1 MSFKKK
7 LVTLLFVLLWVAA
20 CEQNRNAGIERLVS
34 EPSATPE
41 TTASEEQPS
50 GPEVALILKTVG
62 NPFFAQVE
70 QGAREAESKLGLQV
84 QVKAVATETAV
95 EQQIALVE
103 EAIQAEV
110 DAIVIAPMSATE
122 LVPPLAK
129 AQQAGILV
137 INIDDRLDPIRSQ
150 EEGLLDVPYVGVDN
164 EQGAYLAA
172 KFLADRIGQ
181 PTQVAILEGA
191 PEASNAQART
201 AGALRAF
208 QENRYTHVVA
218 TETAHWKIDEAYQ
231 VIGSLYEA
239 YPEIGAVFSANDMMA
254 LGVLKYLEETGRS
267 DVLVAGYDAL
277 DEAREAVRQG
287 KLLVTVDQ
295 QAARQGY
302 LGVEYAWRGLQGE
315 ELPKETLI
323 DIRLVTQENVDQ

>member
-34 EPSATPE
+34 EPPATPE
-41 TTASEEQPS
+41 TTAPEAQPS

-70 QGAREAESKLGLQV
+70 QGAREAESQLGLQV

-122 LVPPLAK
+122 LVSPLAE

-208 QENRYTHVVA
+208 QENRYIHVVA

-315 ELPKETLI
+315 ELPEETLI